1 MVHDAGHEISYD
13 YDGDLDMSNIPNVD
27 DMFSHSNEDNSI
39 GKIDNKIMNL
49 ILCIF
54 LHCIF
59 YYTRLLIYSDKTN
72 IIYDIPRSPPT
83 LQRRPAYKTPRSAPP
98 PSIPV
103 LCKSYIVCGI
113 LILNCKYN

>member
-1 MVHDAGHEISYD
+1 MVHDTGHKISYN
-13 YDGDLDMSNIPNVD
+13 YDGDLDMSNMNDI
-27 DMFSHSNEDNSI
+27 FSHSNEDNSI

-59 YYTRLLIYSDKTN
+59 YYTHLLIYSDKTN

-83 LQRRPAYKTPRSAPP
+83 LQRRPAYKTPQSGVP
-98 PSIPV
+98 PSFSV
-103 LCKSYIVCGI
+103 LCKSYTVCDI
-113 LILNCKYN
+113 LVLNCKYN